1 MQTDHGPAF
10 PHDPDRIGD
19 GCGNAGVSWA
29 RYGGIIRGLGRKA
42 EYAKNGAERS
52 RSVSEKSFPQ
62 SASPTLRY
70 ILPSFGCRSPLRR
83 PHSDKIS
90 HKLRRAAHEKPF
102 SDTL

>member
-1 MQTDHGPAF
+1 MERVTGYPSKMKEWIDIVVHWDIKQ
-10 PHDPDRIGD
+10 I
-19 GCGNAGVSWA
+19 NKYSNKSW
-29 RYGGIIRGLGRKA
+29 
-42 EYAKNGAERS
+42 
-52 RSVSEKSFPQ
+52 SVSEKSFPQ

-90 HKLRRAAHEKPF
+90 HKLRLAAHEKPF